1 MNHYELHAYYFNQT
15 AELDVPILQ
24 YPKLDI
30 EIGMILEIKIKLGE
44 LQQIDVETFEFALKE
59 IISLQESL
67 MRGTEIKLET
77 EKAILKCRVCG
88 QEWAFGDAMKELSEE
103 ESESLHFVPEIAH
116 VYVRCPKCKSPDFEV
131 IRGRGVSFLSL

>member
-1 MNHYELHAYYFNQT
+1 MHEWALAEAVIST
-15 AELDVPILQ
+15 AIKAAEKE
-24 YPKLDI
+24 KLK
-30 EIGMILEIKIKLGE
+30 EITEIKIKLGE

-131 IRGRGVSFLSL
+131 IRGRGVWIDYIKGE